1 MNEEILTII
10 KENSQSH
17 KYENNTAT
25 NISELVHVSRNEVAT
40 ILKTLV
46 ARHVLM
52 KIEERPAYY
61 IDKQVF
67 ENEYNMKIEQDVFKS
82 LDLLLNQ
89 SRQSVRD
96 FDKLIGHDGSL
107 SDLIN
112 QCKATIAY
120 PPDGLPMMLYGPT
133 GTGKSFIAKLAYEYA
148 KNQNLLEAQ
157 GKFIAVNCS
166 EYANNPELLT
176 ANLFGYVKGAFTGA
190 EKDKAGLIEL
200 ANGGVLF
207 LDEVHNL
214 KAECQEKLFQ
224 FMDQSI
230 YHRVGDNETWY
241 TSKVRLILA
250 TTENPEKVLL
260 KTLQRRIPM
269 TITVPSLQQRGMQE
283 KVQLIYSMF
292 KEEEERLHKKISIST
307 KAYNILLS
315 HEFPG
320 NIGGLKSC
328 VQSCCINS
336 LFQENDE
343 GDMLIQLKSLPNS
356 ILNDITEK
364 SAVYTSASEYI
375 KIDDLQ
381 NFIHKEKNIIRL
393 NEELMK
399 HYKECVQRIINEEQ
413 CIERCRDTVWKY
425 FDSTLIYKEQEQQ
438 KDFYQNGIQHILDLV
453 AGQYKFEVTNNDIL
467 SVCSY
472 LNAYTKDYHSFRN
485 WSVKNNEVV
494 ETFYSFMKQHYH
506 REYSISEEIGKYLSS
521 YLDMDVLPMA
531 MITFIFYFQS
541 LKKDDTY
548 QKRAGVIL
556 AHGFSTASSIADA
569 VNKFLGKY
577 VFDAIDMPVNVDMNS
592 VLQQLN
598 SYMKKLGKTEELF
611 LLVDMGSL
619 EEIYKGLHLDNVNV
633 GIINNISTKT
643 ALEIGNGILQNRAME
658 DIFKDVVAYSST
670 SYHIERNRQKEKV
683 ILCSCASG
691 VGTAEKLKQI
701 MEDSL
706 PLQSEISVRVYDYN
720 ELVEKGMNSTLF
732 DDYHVLCVIGT
743 LNPNIEQMNFV
754 PIEDLIINDCLG
766 ELDNYLEDSMTIEQ
780 LQDFKKNILKN
791 FSLSN
796 IMNSLTILNPN
807 KLLEH
812 IADAI
817 DRLQIALDFN
827 FSNNTCF
834 GLYVHISC
842 LIERQVMQKEIEIYP
857 DMNIFEK
864 EHALF
869 ISYIKES
876 FKDVE
881 NFYRVTIPI
890 AEIGYIYDYVR
901 NDKNFIERG
910 FCI

>member
-1 MNEEILTII
+1 MNDEILSII
-10 KENSQSH
+10 KHNTKQH
-17 KYENNTAT
+17 AYEKNTAA
-25 NISELVHVSRNEVAT
+25 NISSEIQISRNEVAT
-40 ILKTLV
+40 VLKTFV
-46 ARHVLM
+46 ARQVLI
-52 KIEERPAYY
+52 KIEERPAFY
-61 IDKQVF
+61 IDQTVF
-67 ENEYNMKIEQDVFKS
+67 EEEYHIKIKDHVFKN
-82 LDLLLNQ
+82 LDTLLQ
-89 SRQSVRD
+89 STRHDLQD

-107 SDLIN
+107 SDLIK

-120 PPDGLPMMLYGPT
+120 PPKGLPMMLYGPT
-133 GTGKSFIAKLAYEYA
+133 GTGKSLIAKLAYEYA
-148 KNQNLLEAQ
+148 KNHNLLGER

-190 EKDKAGLIEL
+190 EKDKAGLMEL

-241 TSKVRLILA
+241 TSEVRLILA
-250 TTENPEKVLL
+250 TTEDPEKVLL

-269 TITVPSLQQRGMQE
+269 TITVPSLHQRGMQE

-292 KEEEERLHKKISIST
+292 KDEEERLHKKIRIST

-315 HEFPG
+315 HDFPG

-328 VQSCCINS
+328 IQSCCINS
-336 LFQENDE
+336 LFQENEE
-343 GDMLIQLKSLPNS
+343 GDMLIQLRSLPDH
-356 ILNDITEK
+356 ILNGITEK
-364 SAVYTSASEYI
+364 SAVYASAGEYI
-375 KIDDLQ
+375 RIDDLQ

-393 NEELMK
+393 NEELLK
-399 HYKECVQRIINEEQ
+399 HFHEYEQRIINEEQ
-413 CIERCRDTVWKY
+413 CMERCKETVWKY
-425 FDSTLIYKEQEQQ
+425 FDSTLIHKQQEQQ
-438 KDFYQNGIQHILDLV
+438 KDFYRNGIQHILDLV
-453 AGQYKFEVTNNDIL
+453 AGQYKFEVTNNDML

-472 LNAYTKDYHSFRN
+472 LNAYTKDFHSFRN
-485 WSVKNNEVV
+485 WSIKNKAMIDS
-494 ETFYSFMKQHYH
+494 FFLFMKQYYH
-506 REYSISEEIGKYLSS
+506 REYSISKEIGNYLAS

-541 LKKDDTY
+541 LEKDDSY

-592 VLQQLN
+592 ILQQLN

-658 DIFKDVVAYSST
+658 DIFKDVVAYSDT

-701 MEDSL
+701 IEDSL
-706 PLQSEISVRVYDYN
+706 PLQSDISVRVYDYN
-720 ELVEKGMNSTLF
+720 ELVEKGMNSTLYE
-732 DDYHVLCVIGT
+732 DYHVLCVIGT

-766 ELDNYLEDSMTIEQ
+766 DLDHYLEDFMNPEQ

-812 IADAI
+812 VADAL
-817 DRLQIALDFN
+817 DRLQTSLHMN

-857 DMNIFEK
+857 DMMTFEK
-864 EHALF
+864 EHSIF
-869 ISYIKES
+869 ISYIKEA

-881 NFYRVTIPI
+881 NFYRVSIPI

-901 NDKNFIERG
+901 NDKNFIEKG
-910 FCI
+910 YSI